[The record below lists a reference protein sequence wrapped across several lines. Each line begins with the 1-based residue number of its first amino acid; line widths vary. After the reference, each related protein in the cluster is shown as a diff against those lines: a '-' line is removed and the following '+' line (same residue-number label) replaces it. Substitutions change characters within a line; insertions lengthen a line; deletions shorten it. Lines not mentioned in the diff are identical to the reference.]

1 MKKQCYSVFGPT
13 YGKYIFY
20 DKESSEQEYI
30 KSGCRWIPYTRNI
43 ISKKITK
50 SNCKTFCDD
59 KYKPKVRSSSK
70 KPTIKY
76 TQNKHKHKHKHKH
89 KKCYATNGTKKNKYI
104 LYDKE
109 YTINEYLNGDC
120 DIKFHKQNIIVKKL
134 QKSTCKKCAFRKS
147 ASKNPIQ

>member
-1 MKKQCYSVFGPT
+1 VFGPT

-20 DKESSEQEYI
+20 DKESSEKEYI
-30 KSGCRWIPYTRNI
+30 KSGCRWKPYTYNI

-50 SNCKTFCDD
+50 SNYKTFCDN
-59 KYKPKVRSSSK
+59 KYKPTVRTRK
-70 KPTIKY
+70 TVRKY
-76 TQNKHKHKHKHKH
+76 TQNKNNNKH

-134 QKSTCKKCAFRKS
+134 HKSTCKK
-147 ASKNPIQ
+147 